1 MDEKRLKIAEKN
13 FKNYLETGMINK
25 VLVEDIVFQTY
36 FNNALE
42 SLKVAE
48 ELFKNKTSSLWVTV
62 TSYYSMFYIASA
74 YIYNRGYKTKGEI
87 VHQVINEALII
98 LARHA
103 LEKHFL
109 EEYEEEKEKALFAS
123 GNLLKEYELEKAKNK
138 TLSALVI
145 KNELPM
151 GRLVDLG
158 FNWTYLG
165 QYFTVED
172 DVNSIK
178 AVTTDEIHLLIEKLK
193 PGKFTQFSIGPA
205 R

>member
-25 VLVEDIVFQTY
+25 VPVEDIVFQTY

-48 ELFKNKTSSLWVTV
+48 ELFKNKTSSLWVIV

-74 YIYNRGYKTKGEI
+74 YIYNRGYKAKGEI
-87 VHQVINEALII
+87 VHQVTNEALII

-123 GNLLKEYELEKAKNK
+123 GNLLKEYELEKAKRASFQYETTETIKQSKAK
-138 TLSALVI
+138 TSLERA
-145 KNELPM
+145 KNF
-151 GRLVDLG
+151 V
-158 FNWTYLG
+158 
-165 QYFTVED
+165 
-172 DVNSIK
+172 
-178 AVTTDEIHLLIEKLK
+178 AVMRQLLRK
-193 PGKFTQFSIGPA
+193 
-205 R
+205 